1 MYIDFYLL
9 FLATSPVTLFLLD
22 LVKVK
27 KIQAGPGMFVMV
39 GVHN

>member
-27 KIQAGPGMFVMV
+27 KNPSRTRDVCNGWCA
-39 GVHN
+39 